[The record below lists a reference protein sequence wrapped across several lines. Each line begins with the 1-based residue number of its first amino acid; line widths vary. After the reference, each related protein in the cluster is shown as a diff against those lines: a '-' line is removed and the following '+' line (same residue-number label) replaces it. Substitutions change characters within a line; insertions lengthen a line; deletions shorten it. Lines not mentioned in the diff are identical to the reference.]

1 MEINKYG
8 VDLEKLNSKLQDVP
22 NLAPNHDL
30 NPPAKTFGSMLKE
43 AVNEVNTYQKVSEQT
58 MADMATGQIKDI
70 HQAAIAIGKAEN
82 SMKLMLE
89 VRNKAISAYKELI
102 KTRI

>member
-8 VDLEKLNSKLQDVP
+8 VDIEKLNSQLQDIP
-22 NLAPNHDL
+22 NLSPNRDL
-30 NPPAKTFGSMLKE
+30 NPPSKSFGSMLKE
-43 AVNEVNTYQKVSEQT
+43 AVDEVNAYQKTNDQV

-102 KTRI
+102 KTQI

>member
-22 NLAPNHDL
+22 NLAPNHNL

-43 AVNEVNTYQKVSEQT
+43 AVDEVNAYQKVSDQT

-70 HQAAIAIGKAEN
+70 HQAAIALGKAEN

-102 KTRI
+102 KTQM

>member
-82 SMKLMLE
+82 SMKLMRE

-102 KTRI
+102 KTQI

>member
-43 AVNEVNTYQKVSEQT
+43 AVNEANTYQKVSEQT
-58 MADMATGQIKDI
+58 MTDMAPGQIKDI

-102 KTRI
+102 KTQI

>member
-8 VDLEKLNSKLQDVP
+8 VDLEKLNSKLQNVP

-102 KTRI
+102 KTQI